1 MGKDKI
7 RIRTRASLGA
17 DDFSYFC
24 HDSRALY
31 YNLGTAREGEEFTA
45 PIHNENFY
53 PDEEAIRT
61 GILSEVTAVLR
72 ILEEESK
79 NW

>member
-1 MGKDKI
+1 M
-7 RIRTRASLGA
+7 IRTRPSLGA

-31 YNLGTAREGEEFTA
+31 FNLGTARAGEEFTA

-53 PDEEAIRT
+53 PDEEAIRV
-61 GILSEVTAVLR
+61 GILTEIIAVLR
-72 ILEEESK
+72 IMDEECG